1 MKSPAAPRGGLSVM
15 ALAIVLFVP
24 LAVGWTV
31 EHLAYGDARA
41 TESVVAPLRATEPR
55 PAAAV
60 RLAGVQAAGATH
72 ATEEQDLAGSP
83 AEMPPKR

>member
-1 MKSPAAPRGGLSVM
+1 M

-24 LAVGWTV
+24 LTVGWLV

-60 RLAGVQAAGATH
+60 RLAGVQAAAPATIEEPNED
-72 ATEEQDLAGSP
+72 ATAPEH
-83 AEMPPKR
+83 PKR

>member
-31 EHLAYGDARA
+31 EQLAYGDARA

-60 RLAGVQAAGATH
+60 RLAGVQAAPATV
-72 ATEEQDLAGSP
+72 E
-83 AEMPPKR
+83 AEPKTVVAENVPEYPKR